1 MNTQSCGSC
10 RFVQTAIKLPK
21 GSELKQLIVTCQKEH
36 APIWLFSGAECLDY
50 QTKQLVKKERE
61 K

>member
-1 MNTQSCGSC
+1 MRNT
-10 RFVQTAIKLPK
+10 IKMPR
-21 GSELKQLIVTCQKEH
+21 GSELKELIVTCEKGH
-36 APIWLFSGAECLDY
+36 APIWLFSGGECLDY